1 MLHETKR
8 NEQIFVLKTS
18 MADDKRYENQADFII
33 INDVWPKNYY
43 VCFCTTACSGVLR
56 CN

>member
-1 MLHETKR
+1 
-8 NEQIFVLKTS
+8 

-43 VCFCTTACSGVLR
+43 VCFCTTACSGVLS